1 MNAPTRFSLL
11 LPGLVIMF
19 AIAGCGGK
27 AYRSAPV
34 AGVVTLN
41 GKPLAEAT
49 VIFQPAASGNPGP
62 PSTATT
68 DEEGRFTLTFSD
80 QKPGA
85 VVGKHKVVV
94 STRQFHAKDENSDR
108 EEEVVKEQ
116 VPDAYRESPFEFE
129 VPASGTNDAEIK
141 LIGPPPSNARPG
153 NKKKDLHG

>member
-1 MNAPTRFSLL
+1 MNASVKFLL
-11 LPGLVIMF
+11 LNTGLLMMLAAV
-19 AIAGCGGK
+19 GCGGK
-27 AYRSAPV
+27 GFRSAPV
-34 AGVVTLN
+34 SGVVTLN

-49 VIFQPAASGNPGP
+49 VIFQPAGSGNPGP

-68 DEEGRFTLTFSD
+68 DEEGRFTLLFSD

-94 STRQFHAKDENSDR
+94 STRQFHAQDENSDK

-129 VPASGTNDAEIK
+129 VPASGTNDAEIN
-141 LIGPPPSNARPG
+141 LMGPPPSNVPPG
-153 NKKKDLHG
+153 LKKKDLHG